1 MYNSSASYVF
11 LIEFG
16 FKKKSLNR
24 NETARRAGK
33 LLRERVGKLL
43 FKGVKKFGKFLLLLN
58 NLRVEIKIKIP
69 YSKNGRQH
77 VPKKPKGLSL
87 GFQFFEYLGLGLGTL
102 RIFCKFRKNN
112 LNTKKKF

>member
-16 FKKKSLNR
+16 FKKKTLNR

-43 FKGVKKFGKFLLLLN
+43 FKGVKKFGKFFLLLN
-58 NLRVEIKIKIP
+58 NLRAEINPLFHHPIKN
-69 YSKNGRQH
+69 Y
-77 VPKKPKGLSL
+77 
-87 GFQFFEYLGLGLGTL
+87 FFRL
-102 RIFCKFRKNN
+102 FFR
-112 LNTKKKF
+112 